1 MKNEDQKNNAEASG
15 EKQNNS
21 TTNDI
26 RSRLR
31 KNPNKTKLLYTDDF
45 TEKKNKQKKNPDLQN
60 SLEIAKN
67 ILEELKQDEKST
79 LFRQPAKRSL
89 ENEKDRNV
97 YTSKIS
103 EPRDLGNI
111 TKKIKSKKYSLKEFF
126 DDLEL
131 CWSNAEKFNDE
142 NSEAFAN
149 AKYMRELT
157 HKLFKEKGVLDLV
170 FNVKNSVKEENNTFS
185 NPQIEVSEEPI
196 KSINNNNIVGKK
208 RKRTDTSNDIEKVK
222 NFNNENFNFN
232 NTNNNNVKNKKR
244 GNVSKNTLSIKD
256 VKTKLNIKNDVPFLT
271 TITNIP
277 TLFGQKPLDNK
288 FNNILN
294 NKSHKNHHTSAT
306 HFTHKNKNKNI
317 NIKISDLEKYRKITF
332 EWKEEIKP
340 TVPKK
345 FLIQKTNINISNFEE
360 EKKQMNLYDENCNI
374 ENVYDLSSYKL
385 YMNKTQIQQNE
396 QSKKQKLRNDN
407 IKQNNY
413 NFNYNINK
421 IPLDKQIG
429 NTYNNFNNI
438 IERKESVS
446 QNIKKV
452 KVSTEKENENLRMKH
467 LIAKQLDKLSDG
479 NIVDVLVYIENI
491 RPNAIKLFPN
501 DTIYIDMDLFS
512 TETINKLIEYLKKFS

>member
-67 ILEELKQDEKST
+67 ILEELKQDEKSA

-103 EPRDLGNI
+103 EPKDLGNI

-131 CWSNAEKFNDE
+131 CWSNVEKFNDE

-149 AKYMRELT
+149 AKYMRELS

-170 FNVKNSVKEENNTFS
+170 FNTKNSVKEENNKFS
-185 NPQIEVSEEPI
+185 NPQIEVNEEPI
-196 KSINNNNIVGKK
+196 KTPINNNNVGKK
-208 RKRTDTSNDIEKVK
+208 RKRTETSNEAEKVK
-222 NFNNENFNFN
+222 SFDNANFNFN
-232 NTNNNNVKNKKR
+232 NTNNDIGKNKKK
-244 GNVSKNTLSIKD
+244 GNTSKNILSIKD
-256 VKTKLNIKNDVPFLT
+256 VKAKLNIKNDVPFLT
-271 TITNIP
+271 TISNIP
-277 TLFGQKPLDNK
+277 TLFGQKPLDNLNNI
-288 FNNILN
+288 FNNP
-294 NKSHKNHHTSAT
+294 SHKNHHTSVA
-306 HFTHKNKNKNI
+306 HFINKDKNNNVRI
-317 NIKISDLEKYRKITF
+317 FKISDLEKYRKIIF

-340 TVPKK
+340 TISKK
-345 FLIQKTNINISNFEE
+345 FLIQKTNTDIPNSEK
-360 EKKQMNLYDENCNI
+360 EKKQMNLFDENCNI
-374 ENVYDLSSYKL
+374 ENIYDLSSYKGYL
-385 YMNKTQIQQNE
+385 NKTTIQKNE
-396 QSKKQKLRNDN
+396 QFIKQSLKYDN
-407 IKQNNY
+407 NNKQNNY
-413 NFNYNINK
+413 NYNTNKTALNKQTGNYNNIHNNNIREYK
-421 IPLDKQIG
+421 EIG
-429 NTYNNFNNI
+429 N
-438 IERKESVS
+438 
-446 QNIKKV
+446 QNIKKAT
-452 KVSTEKENENLRMKH
+452 TEKENEYLKMKN
-467 LIAKQLDKLSDG
+467 LIAKQLDKLTEN
-479 NIVDVLVYIENI
+479 NIIDVLVYIENI

-501 DTIYIDMDLFS
+501 DSIYIDMDLFS
-512 TETINKLIEYLKKFS
+512 TETFDKLTVFLKKFS